1 MLFEL
6 VLVEDV
12 SAVVHLVLV
21 AVDRILVRTVKD
33 YALFVELDAISES
46 LVPALTEVD
55 VLDWKVV
62 VDLEHI

>member
-12 SAVVHLVLV
+12 GAVVHVVLV
-21 AVDRILVRTVKD
+21 AVDRVLVGTVKD

-46 LVPALTEVD
+46 LVPALAEVD

-62 VDLEHI
+62 VNLEHI